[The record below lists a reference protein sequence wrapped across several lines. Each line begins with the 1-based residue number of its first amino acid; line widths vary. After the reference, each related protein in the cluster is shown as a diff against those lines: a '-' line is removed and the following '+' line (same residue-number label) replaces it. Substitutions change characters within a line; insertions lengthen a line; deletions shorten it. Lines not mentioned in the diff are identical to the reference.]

1 MSILFVRREEEITE
15 GPATV
20 SLPGKAGAGLR
31 PSDGRPRTSGK
42 SSLISRIRTSYPG
55 VIWGSV
61 AAVFSASAH
70 FSHNAGVV
78 EERPLQGRVLSATH
92 VGPLGPVAALGLKP
106 HAFSSET
113 RR

>member
-20 SLPGKAGAGLR
+20 SLPGKADAGLR

-55 VIWGSV
+55 VICGHPWRRFFLLPHIFRTTLV
-61 AAVFSASAH
+61 WW
-70 FSHNAGVV
+70 
-78 EERPLQGRVLSATH
+78 PLQGRVLSATH